1 MTSREVLGSCA
12 PQQRTKDTLI
22 EGRKQ
27 EVLLKKHPFP
37 WKVEFSGSNGNGAQ
51 RIKAFVTYSM
61 YEPGADHLHSE
72 DFPTCVLSLLHV
84 VLYTTSCTT
93 HIDIVLDFH
102 TDVWVLEL

>member
-1 MTSREVLGSCA
+1 MTSRKVLGSCA

-22 EGRKQ
+22 EGKKQ

-51 RIKAFVTYSM
+51 RIKGFVAYNM
-61 YEPGADHLHSE
+61 CEPGGDDLHSE

-84 VLYTTSCTT
+84 VLHTTSCTT

-102 TDVWVLEL
+102 TDVRVLEL